1 MLPSAKV
8 PAMAVTKT
16 SEQLLDKAAAISAS
30 LLLHFPREYVM
41 PAETAPFGNPPASPM
56 RKLPQSSFFTPVNGV
71 ITGENKLPALT
82 RIDVPEKNRVITM
95 NGKSDGIT
103 VKAHRYIPSF
113 KTDDMVRAE
122 KMDTMQADTNNKAD
136 NMS

>member
-1 MLPSAKV
+1 
-8 PAMAVTKT
+8 
-16 SEQLLDKAAAISAS
+16 
-30 LLLHFPREYVM
+30 
-41 PAETAPFGNPPASPM
+41 M

-71 ITGENKLPALT
+71 IMGENKLPALT

>member
-1 MLPSAKV
+1 MYRK
-8 PAMAVTKT
+8 KT
-16 SEQLLDKAAAISAS
+16 ELS
-30 LLLHFPREYVM
+30 
-41 PAETAPFGNPPASPM
+41 
-56 RKLPQSSFFTPVNGV
+56 
-71 ITGENKLPALT
+71 
-82 RIDVPEKNRVITM
+82 M

>member
-8 PAMAVTKT
+8 PAIAVTKT

-30 LLLHFPREYVM
+30 FLLHFPREYVM

-56 RKLPQSSFFTPVNGV
+56 RKLPQSSFF

-103 VKAHRYIPSF
+103 VKAHTYIPSF